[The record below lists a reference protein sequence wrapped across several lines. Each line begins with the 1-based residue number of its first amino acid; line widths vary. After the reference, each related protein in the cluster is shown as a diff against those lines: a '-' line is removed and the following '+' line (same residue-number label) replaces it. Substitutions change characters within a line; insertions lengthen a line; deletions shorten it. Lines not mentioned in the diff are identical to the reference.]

1 VTRRPLEEFFSPASV
16 AVIGAT
22 EVELS
27 VGRTVLENLSSYGGP
42 VYPVNLT
49 RETVLG
55 RRAFPSIAA
64 APKPVDLAVI
74 VTPAAAVPGVVAE
87 CAAAKVPAA
96 VIISAGFKEAGAR
109 GAELELRIREA
120 RGDMRIIGPNCLG
133 VMAPQAG
140 LNATF
145 AGAIARPGSVAFLSQ
160 SGALCTA
167 ILDWSLREMV
177 GFSAFVSV
185 GSMLDV
191 GWGDLIDYLG
201 DDPHTKAILMYME
214 SIGDV
219 RSFLSAAREVA
230 LTKPVIVIK
239 AGRTAQ
245 AAGAA
250 ASHTGALTGN
260 DEVLDAALRRTGV
273 LRVRRISDLFYMA
286 EVLSK
291 QPRPVGP
298 RLLIVTNAGGPG
310 VLATDALIAAGG
322 ELAALSKETIAALD
336 RILPPHWSHQN
347 PVDILGD
354 APPRRYVEAIEIAA
368 KDPGADGL
376 LVALAPQGVTN
387 PSEVAEGVAAYANLP
402 GKPLLASWMGGSSV
416 LQGDTTL
423 AAAGIPTFPFPD
435 TAARAFV
442 YMWQYSKNLQ
452 MLYETPELDGTAIDR
467 KAAAAV
473 LDAARAAGRTLLAER
488 ESKHLLAAYNIPVIR
503 TEVADTEDAAVR
515 LAEILGYPVVLK
527 LHSHT
532 ITHKTEVGGVELN
545 LTGAESVRAAWRRI
559 RESVATHAGAGHFLG
574 VTVQPMASSTGY
586 ELILGSSVDA
596 QFGPVLLFGS
606 GGQLAEVFRDHSLAL
621 PPLNSTLARRLMERT
636 RIYRALEG
644 VRGRAPVD
652 LAELDQLLVRF
663 SQLVAE
669 QPRIR
674 EIDINPLLASPE
686 SIVALDARVIL
697 HDWKI
702 RDEDLPRLA
711 IRPYPSAYGKT
722 WAATEGSVLTIR
734 PIRPEDEPSMVRF
747 HESLS
752 ERSVYFRYFHQMRL
766 AHRVSHQRLTRICF
780 IDYER
785 EMVLVAETAGG
796 EIVAV
801 GRLTRQPGTPDA
813 EFALLVSDAWQH
825 RGLGGELL
833 RMLVSI
839 ARSEK
844 IRSVFGLIL
853 PDNGPMMTICRKLGF
868 DLRYSAGEEA
878 VRASIT
884 PDP

>member
-1 VTRRPLEEFFSPASV
+1 MTRRPLEEFFSPASV

-22 EVELS
+22 EADLS

-42 VYPVNLT
+42 VYPVNLK
-49 RETVLG
+49 RKTVLG
-55 RRAFPSIAA
+55 RPAFPSIAA

-74 VTPAAAVPGVVAE
+74 VTPAATVPAVVAE
-87 CAAAKVPAA
+87 CAAAKIPAA

-109 GAELELRIREA
+109 GSELELQIREA
-120 RGDMRIIGPNCLG
+120 RGAMRVIGPNCLG
-133 VMAPQAG
+133 VMAPLTG

-145 AGAIARPGSVAFLSQ
+145 AGAMARPGSVALLSQ

-230 LTKPVIVIK
+230 LTKPIIVIK

-245 AAGAA
+245 AASAA

-291 QPRPVGP
+291 QPRPAGP

-310 VLATDALIAAGG
+310 VLATDALIAEGG
-322 ELAALSKETIAALD
+322 ELAALSRETIAALD
-336 RILPPHWSHQN
+336 RVLPPHWSHQN
-347 PVDILGD
+347 PIDILGD
-354 APPRRYVEAIEIAA
+354 APPRRYADAIEIAV

-376 LVALAPQGVTN
+376 LIALAPQGVTN
-387 PSEVAEGVAAYANLP
+387 PSEVAEGVADYANIP
-402 GKPLLASWMGGSSV
+402 GKPVLASWMGGSSV
-416 LQGDTTL
+416 LHGDTTL

-473 LDAARAAGRTLLAER
+473 LDAPREAGRTLLAEQ
-488 ESKHLLAAYNIPVIR
+488 ESKRLLAAYNIPVIR
-503 TEVADTEDAAVR
+503 TELAGTEDDAVR
-515 LAEILGYPVVLK
+515 LAAVLGYPVALK
-527 LHSHT
+527 LHSYT

-545 LTGAESVRAAWRRI
+545 LTSAGAVRAAWRGI
-559 RESVATHAGAGHFLG
+559 RESVTTRAGSEHFLG
-574 VTVQPMASSTGY
+574 VTVQPMAPSTGY

-644 VRGRAPVD
+644 VRGRLPVN
-652 LAELDQLLVRF
+652 LAELDQVLVRF
-663 SQLVAE
+663 SQLIAE

-702 RDEDLPRLA
+702 RDQDLPRLA

-722 WAATEGSVLTIR
+722 WTAPEGSALTIR
-734 PIRPEDEPSMVRF
+734 PIRPEDEPAMARF
-747 HESLS
+747 HETLS
-752 ERSVYFRYFHQMRL
+752 ERSVYLRYFHQMRL

-785 EMVLVAETAGG
+785 EMVLVAETPGG

-801 GRLTRQPGTPDA
+801 GRLSRQPGTPDA

-839 ARSEK
+839 ARAEK

-853 PDNGPMMTICRKLGF
+853 PDNAPMMAICRKLGF
-868 DLRYSAGEEA
+868 DVRYSAGEEA

-884 PDP
+884 PEP

>member
-368 KDPGADGL
+368 NDPGADGL

>member
-1 VTRRPLEEFFSPASV
+1 MTRRPLEEFFSPASV

-368 KDPGADGL
+368 NDPGADGL

>member
-1 VTRRPLEEFFSPASV
+1 
-16 AVIGAT
+16 
-22 EVELS
+22 
-27 VGRTVLENLSSYGGP
+27 
-42 VYPVNLT
+42 
-49 RETVLG
+49 
-55 RRAFPSIAA
+55 
-64 APKPVDLAVI
+64 
-74 VTPAAAVPGVVAE
+74 
-87 CAAAKVPAA
+87 
-96 VIISAGFKEAGAR
+96 
-109 GAELELRIREA
+109 
-120 RGDMRIIGPNCLG
+120 
-133 VMAPQAG
+133 
-140 LNATF
+140 
-145 AGAIARPGSVAFLSQ
+145 
-160 SGALCTA
+160 
-167 ILDWSLREMV
+167 
-177 GFSAFVSV
+177 
-185 GSMLDV
+185 
-191 GWGDLIDYLG
+191 
-201 DDPHTKAILMYME
+201 
-214 SIGDV
+214 
-219 RSFLSAAREVA
+219 
-230 LTKPVIVIK
+230 
-239 AGRTAQ
+239 
-245 AAGAA
+245 
-250 ASHTGALTGN
+250 
-260 DEVLDAALRRTGV
+260 
-273 LRVRRISDLFYMA
+273 
-286 EVLSK
+286 
-291 QPRPVGP
+291 
-298 RLLIVTNAGGPG
+298 
-310 VLATDALIAAGG
+310 
-322 ELAALSKETIAALD
+322 
-336 RILPPHWSHQN
+336 
-347 PVDILGD
+347 
-354 APPRRYVEAIEIAA
+354 
-368 KDPGADGL
+368 
-376 LVALAPQGVTN
+376 
-387 PSEVAEGVAAYANLP
+387 
-402 GKPLLASWMGGSSV
+402 
-416 LQGDTTL
+416 
-423 AAAGIPTFPFPD
+423 
-435 TAARAFV
+435 
-442 YMWQYSKNLQ
+442 
-452 MLYETPELDGTAIDR
+452 
-467 KAAAAV
+467 
-473 LDAARAAGRTLLAER
+473 
-488 ESKHLLAAYNIPVIR
+488 
-503 TEVADTEDAAVR
+503 
-515 LAEILGYPVVLK
+515 
-527 LHSHT
+527 
-532 ITHKTEVGGVELN
+532 VGGVELN

>member
-1 VTRRPLEEFFSPASV
+1 
-16 AVIGAT
+16 
-22 EVELS
+22 
-27 VGRTVLENLSSYGGP
+27 
-42 VYPVNLT
+42 
-49 RETVLG
+49 
-55 RRAFPSIAA
+55 
-64 APKPVDLAVI
+64 
-74 VTPAAAVPGVVAE
+74 
-87 CAAAKVPAA
+87 
-96 VIISAGFKEAGAR
+96 
-109 GAELELRIREA
+109 
-120 RGDMRIIGPNCLG
+120 
-133 VMAPQAG
+133 
-140 LNATF
+140 
-145 AGAIARPGSVAFLSQ
+145 
-160 SGALCTA
+160 
-167 ILDWSLREMV
+167 
-177 GFSAFVSV
+177 
-185 GSMLDV
+185 
-191 GWGDLIDYLG
+191 
-201 DDPHTKAILMYME
+201 
-214 SIGDV
+214 
-219 RSFLSAAREVA
+219 
-230 LTKPVIVIK
+230 
-239 AGRTAQ
+239 
-245 AAGAA
+245 
-250 ASHTGALTGN
+250 
-260 DEVLDAALRRTGV
+260 
-273 LRVRRISDLFYMA
+273 
-286 EVLSK
+286 
-291 QPRPVGP
+291 
-298 RLLIVTNAGGPG
+298 
-310 VLATDALIAAGG
+310 
-322 ELAALSKETIAALD
+322 
-336 RILPPHWSHQN
+336 
-347 PVDILGD
+347 
-354 APPRRYVEAIEIAA
+354 
-368 KDPGADGL
+368 
-376 LVALAPQGVTN
+376 
-387 PSEVAEGVAAYANLP
+387 
-402 GKPLLASWMGGSSV
+402 MGGSSV